1 MKNILIFGSEGHAK
15 VIVDI
20 IEKQGKYNITGFID
34 VHRGKKTVILGYKVL
49 GDESSLKDI
58 VSSYEIYG
66 GIIGIGDNS
75 NRAKCRDKIIKVIPN
90 FKFVNCIHPKSILGK
105 DVTLGEGNVIMASA
119 IINSSTSINNHC
131 ILNTN
136 SSIDHDCLM
145 SDFSSVAPNVTVGG
159 NVKIGDYSAIGIGTN
174 IFHNVNIGYNC
185 IIGGGSL
192 VCHDTY
198 DNSIYYG
205 SPSKFIRE
213 HKLGD
218 EYLA

>member
-1 MKNILIFGSEGHAK
+1 MKNILIFGSGGHAK

-20 IEKQGKYNITGFID
+20 IEKQEEFNIAGFID
-34 VHRGKKTVILGYKVL
+34 GYKEKNSVIMGYRVI
-49 GDESSLKDI
+49 GDEFSLEDII
-58 VSSYEIYG
+58 VSNEIYG
-66 GIIGIGDNS
+66 GIIGIGDNLI
-75 NRAKCRDKIIKVIPN
+75 RAKVRDKIIKIIPN

-105 DVTLGEGNVIMASA
+105 DATLGVGNVLMAGA
-119 IINSSTSINNHC
+119 IINSSTRINNHC

-145 SDFSSVAPNVTVGG
+145 SDFTSIAPNATIGG
-159 NVKIGDYSAIGIGTN
+159 NVKIGDYSAIGIGVN

-192 VCHDTY
+192 VCHDTKE
-198 DNSIYYG
+198 NSIYYG

-213 HKLGD
+213 HRIGD
-218 EYLA
+218 KYL